1 MRSFS
6 NCCRNNSNCCNN
18 STSNSKCTCTCVCGD
33 QEVQLCDT
41 STSSVIKV
49 LLNTVIDSCCKYD
62 EIHKDV
68 IVPIGAG
75 CDLSNICLGTSLEIK
90 VDGEVGCTEVNR
102 EMLDGTCLSTVL
114 CNYPVKFIDPC
125 ATGCE
130 CETPYIKQN
139 FTSLHTVNLACTGN
153 SVLDFQNSR
162 ILALSAIVTHID
174 TDYIVVAVIIGARV
188 CLRQTVIQEHC
199 LTVFPS
205 NTIPC
210 SERTRPDTDCTN
222 CAGTATDTIVSVPVP
237 YRGISTYFGG

>member
-1 MRSFS
+1 MDLQEIMLNAQENEDDIEKQSFS
-6 NCCRNNSNCCNN
+6 DDMVRGIKLYGIDIEESDFNSCRFREC
-18 STSNSKCTCTCVCGD
+18 
-33 QEVQLCDT
+33 EFE
-41 STSSVIKV
+41 KV
-49 LLNTVIDSCCKYD
+49 YFKNVSFK
-62 EIHKDV
+62 
-68 IVPIGAG
+68 G

-90 VDGEVGCTEVNR
+90 VDGEVCCTEVNR
-102 EMLDGTCLSTVL
+102 EMLDGTCLSTIL

-188 CLRQTVIQEHC
+188 CLRQTVVQEHC
-199 LTVFPS
+199 VTVFPS

-210 SERTRPDTDCTN
+210 AERTRPDTDCTN